1 MQRYNCLLRV
11 SGSPYN
17 EVRLFDLTAP
27 EIIVLRAIH
36 RDDSILEL
44 RKSIAKPIHQAAIR
58 EHLEKKYNQALSKLK
73 PKQSIQTLFG
83 PAHMLMP
90 ELLPELE
97 AKARATPAPTAA
109 VPDLADQEKP
119 TRRQR
124 RLKAAQAEAPPADDF
139 DTATEEA
146 A

>member
-11 SGSPYN
+11 GGSPYN

-36 RDDSILEL
+36 RDDSLLDL
-44 RKSIAKPIHQAAIR
+44 RKSVAKPVHQSTIR
-58 EHLEKKYNQALSKLK
+58 DHLEKKYSQALGKLK
-73 PKQSIQTLFG
+73 PKQTIQTLFG

-97 AKARATPAPTAA
+97 KKAEAPAPVGA

-124 RLKAAQAEAPPADDF
+124 RMKALAEAPPADDF
-139 DTATEEA
+139 DEDKA

>member
-11 SGSPYN
+11 GGSPYN

-27 EIIVLRAIH
+27 EVIVLRTIH
-36 RDDSILEL
+36 RDDSVMEL
-44 RKSIAKPIHQAAIR
+44 RKSVAKPIHHKTVR
-58 EHLEKKYNQALSKLK
+58 DYLEKKYSMALGKLK

-83 PAHMLMP
+83 PPHM
-90 ELLPELE
+90 LLPEILHELE
-97 AKARATPAPTAA
+97 PKPEAAPAPAGQ

-124 RLKAAQAEAPPADDF
+124 RMRATEKPAEEF
-139 DTATEEA
+139 DTEEA

>member
-11 SGSPYN
+11 GGSPYN

-27 EIIVLRAIH
+27 EIIVLRTIH
-36 RDDSILEL
+36 RDDSLLDL
-44 RKSIAKPIHQAAIR
+44 RKSVAKPVHQSAIR
-58 EHLEKKYNQALSKLK
+58 DHLEKKYSQALGKLK

-97 AKARATPAPTAA
+97 KKVEAPAPVGA

-124 RLKAAQAEAPPADDF
+124 RMKALAEAPPADDF
-139 DTATEEA
+139 DEDKA

>member
-11 SGSPYN
+11 GGSPYN

-27 EIIVLRAIH
+27 EIIVLRTIH
-36 RDDSILEL
+36 RDDSLLDL
-44 RKSIAKPIHQAAIR
+44 RKSVAKPVHQSAIR
-58 EHLEKKYNQALSKLK
+58 DHLEKKYSQALGKLK
-73 PKQSIQTLFG
+73 PKQSIQALFG

-97 AKARATPAPTAA
+97 KKVEAPAPVGA

-124 RLKAAQAEAPPADDF
+124 RMKAIAEAPPADDF
-139 DTATEEA
+139 DEEKA

>member
-11 SGSPYN
+11 GGSPYN

-27 EIIVLRAIH
+27 EIIVLRTIH
-36 RDDSILEL
+36 RDDSVLDL
-44 RKSIAKPIHQAAIR
+44 RKSVAKPVHQSVIR
-58 EHLEKKYNQALSKLK
+58 DHLEKKYSQALGKLK

-97 AKARATPAPTAA
+97 KKKVEAPVPMGA

-124 RLKAAQAEAPPADDF
+124 RLKAAKEAPAEDF
-139 DTATEEA
+139 DEIEKA

>member
-11 SGSPYN
+11 GGSPYN

-27 EIIVLRAIH
+27 EIIVLRTIH
-36 RDDSILEL
+36 RDDSLLDL
-44 RKSIAKPIHQAAIR
+44 RKSVAKPVHQSTIR
-58 EHLEKKYNQALSKLK
+58 AHLEKKYSQALNKLK
-73 PKQSIQTLFG
+73 PKQSVQTLFG

-97 AKARATPAPTAA
+97 KKATEAPAPVGA

-124 RLKAAQAEAPPADDF
+124 RLKAIAEAPAADDF
-139 DTATEEA
+139 DKEEA